1 LQCRRLADVQAPRRS
16 LELEAFAVK
25 EAEVVGE
32 FFADFVGPI
41 AGFPLDDRLKIV
53 RVSELTT
60 DVDELV
66 DVVGDVQYRGQR
78 GNAGDQGGGDNAE
91 QAWSNILHA

>member
-1 LQCRRLADVQAPRRS
+1 
-16 LELEAFAVK
+16 
-25 EAEVVGE
+25 
-32 FFADFVGPI
+32 
-41 AGFPLDDRLKIV
+41 
-53 RVSELTT
+53 VSELTT